1 MRKTLLAFWLTF
13 LITFIISLFSHS
25 ATLISEALHS
35 LFDAI
40 IVSLSFYLSRIISKR
55 DSIYTYGFHRIEV
68 FSSLLN
74 IITVL
79 AGSAVALYISVI
91 FLLNHVRD
99 NPLLLTMASFL
110 AFTLFVLASSEEEG
124 KEMGTRLHVIQD
136 GIAYLIGGISGL
148 LILLTGEYFLDPLS
162 SFIILAI
169 IILTSMNSLK
179 TSFNIIMEKSP
190 VDVCKIEEELR
201 SVLPE
206 VHHIHVWALCE
217 HVKVAT
223 LHVLADPNKTLKE
236 LDEVREKAEKIL
248 KDKFSINHVT
258 IQFES
263 KKEEESGVH

>member
-1 MRKTLLAFWLTF
+1 VRKTLLAFWLTF
-13 LITFIISLFSHS
+13 LITLTVSLFSHS

-40 IVSLSFYLSRIISKR
+40 IVSLSFHLSKLISRK
-55 DSIYTYGFHRIEV
+55 DTMYTYGFHRIEV

-79 AGSAVALYISVI
+79 VGSAVALYISLV

-99 NPLLLTMASFL
+99 NPLLLSIASFL
-110 AFTLFVLASSEEEG
+110 AFTLFALASNEEEG
-124 KEMGTRLHVIQD
+124 KEMGTRLHLIQD
-136 GIAYLIGGISGL
+136 GIAYLIGGASGL
-148 LILLTGEYFLDPLS
+148 LILFTKEYFIDPLS

-169 IILTSMNSLK
+169 IILTSIGSLK

-190 VDVCKIEEELR
+190 VDVCEIEEELKN
-201 SVLPE
+201 VLPE
-206 VHHIHVWALCE
+206 VHHIHVWTLCE

-223 LHVLADPNKTLKE
+223 LHVLTDPHKTLKE
-236 LDEVREKAEKIL
+236 LDETREKAEKIL
-248 KDKFSINHVT
+248 RDKFNINHVT

-263 KKEEESGVH
+263 KKEEENEAH